1 MLQAQKSSRPKYE
14 AKIFKIKNYIIKYN
28 PSKKIYVCN
37 CQGYFRVKD
46 KSIGCKHIQQ
56 LNKDYRGISSPTD
69 VLSFEQNFIDPE
81 TETFYLGDI
90 IISIEQAQK
99 QAHQAQHSLLSEC
112 ALLAIHGT
120 LHLLGFD
127 HTSAEEEKAMWEE
140 QNNLLAHFL
149 SNLPESSK

>member
-1 MLQAQKSSRPKYE
+1 MTVNI
-14 AKIFKIKNYIIKYN
+14 IFEEPSLADKELELLKKAVHLVLEKNNRLDVDVTLIIT
-28 PSKKIYVCN
+28 
-37 CQGYFRVKD
+37 D
-46 KSIGCKHIQQ
+46 DKHIQQ

>member
-1 MLQAQKSSRPKYE
+1 MTVNI
-14 AKIFKIKNYIIKYN
+14 IFEEPSLADKELELLKKAVHLVLEKNNRLDVDVTLIIT
-28 PSKKIYVCN
+28 
-37 CQGYFRVKD
+37 D
-46 KSIGCKHIQQ
+46 DKHIQQ

-127 HTSAEEEKAMWEE
+127 HTSVEEEKAMWEE

-149 SNLPESSK
+149 SNLPERSK